1 MRRHVGAARCAA
13 CQVALMLP
21 EFSVYVL
28 APGHNAT
35 KVESFG
41 SFGAAAGGA
50 FGNTTFVP
58 TAVVE
63 LETRTEAWG
72 NLWTALLVAFGKLAA
87 VFSASRPPACRTRAC
102 V

>member
-1 MRRHVGAARCAA
+1 MRRHVGAARCTA

-35 KVESFG
+35 NATAVESFG

-87 VFSASRPPACRTRAC
+87 VFSA
-102 V
+102 

>member
-1 MRRHVGAARCAA
+1 
-13 CQVALMLP
+13 MLP

-35 KVESFG
+35 NASAIVGSFG

-87 VFSASRPPACRTRAC
+87 VFSA
-102 V
+102 